1 MKLFIGLLLVTC
13 VSLNTTAQNTLSG
26 TVTNQD
32 GTPLFA
38 TVYLPSLEKGAA
50 TDLDG
55 IYTISQIPNG
65 TYNVIYSSLG
75 HATQSI
81 RLAFQDK
88 QSIIHEVILLESAVE
103 MEEVILSTPFHRL
116 QSDNVMK
123 VERITTESLTTG
135 GAISLAQ
142 GISNIA
148 GVSTLS
154 TGMGI
159 GKPVIRGLSN
169 NRVLTYAQGV
179 RLENQQFG
187 DEHGLGIAGAGVE
200 SVEVIKGPAS
210 LLYGSDAL
218 GGVLYLNPELF
229 AVSGEF
235 NADASTSYFSN
246 TLGTMNTVGLKT
258 SGEKIKFLLRATYS
272 SHADYQTAEALR
284 VTNSRYS
291 EYDIKSGLRFQNSI
305 WKTTLRYNYNRSNIG
320 IPEEITIQTTSRDL
334 LLPFQEIDNHILS
347 WANTVF
353 LLNSSLDIKLGYT
366 FNDRR
371 EFEDSRNEAALRL
384 KLNTF
389 SYDLKY
395 NLPELGKFE
404 TIVGVQGMFQN
415 NKNFGEEILIP
426 NAEKVDFGI
435 FATSHYHLKKV
446 DLQGG
451 LRLDTRS
458 ITTEAARDPMEF
470 NFIPSLDRNFT
481 SFNAALGAKV
491 DLTKNLLIRLNLA
504 SGFRAPNLAELTSN
518 GVHEG
523 TNRYET
529 GNAELDSEQ
538 NIQTDLSLEFRN
550 EHIEVF
556 ANGFY
561 NTINNYIFITPT
573 GIMLEENFVFNY
585 VQNDAALYGG
595 EFGFHLHPHPLDW
608 LHLESSFETVV
619 GELKN
624 GGDLSLIPANNLR
637 NTLHFDLKEGQL
649 LKENSAFLTLQ
660 NTFDQNRVSD
670 FETISKGYNLL
681 SAGVKTQ
688 LAWDKISCQLALN
701 VTNLTNESYI
711 PHLSRLKVDGIAG
724 IGRNYSIH
732 LKIALN

>member
-1 MKLFIGLLLVTC
+1 MKLFIGLLLATC
-13 VSLNTTAQNTLSG
+13 VSLNTTAQSTLSG

-32 GTPLFA
+32 GTPILA
-38 TVYLPSLEKGAA
+38 TVYLPALENGAA

-55 IYTISQIPNG
+55 NYSITQIPNG

-75 HATQSI
+75 YATQSV
-81 RLAFQDK
+81 RLAFQDD
-88 QSIIHEVILLESAVE
+88 QSIIHKVILLESAVE
-103 MEEVILSTPFHRL
+103 MEEVILSTPFHKL

-135 GAISLAQ
+135 GAINLSQ

-148 GVSTLS
+148 GVSTIS
-154 TGMGI
+154 TGTGI
-159 GKPVIRGLSN
+159 GKPVIRGLSS

-187 DEHGLGIAGAGVE
+187 DEHGLGISAAGVE

-218 GGVLYLNPELF
+218 GGVLYINPELF
-229 AVSGEF
+229 ADSGEF
-235 NADASTSYFSN
+235 TADAATSYFSN
-246 TLGTMNTVGLKT
+246 TRGTMSTLGLKS
-258 SGEKIKFLLRATYS
+258 SGEKFKFLLRAAYS
-272 SHADYQTAEALR
+272 SHADYQTGETMR
-284 VTNSRYS
+284 VTNSRYND
-291 EYDIKSGLRFQNSI
+291 YDIKSGLRFQNSI

-320 IPEEITIQTTSRDL
+320 IPEEIGEQTTSRDL

-347 WANTVF
+347 WANTIF
-353 LLNSSLDIKLGYT
+353 LRNSSLDMKLGYT

-371 EFEDSRNEAALRL
+371 EFEDSPNEAALRL

-395 NLPELGKFE
+395 NLPDLGKFE
-404 TIVGVQGMFQN
+404 TIVGVQGMFQK

-435 FATSHYHLKKV
+435 FATSHYHLEKV

-458 ITTEAARDPMEF
+458 ITTEVARDPMEF

-491 DLTKNLLIRLNLA
+491 DITNNLLARLNLA

-523 TNRYET
+523 TNRYEI

-550 EHIEVF
+550 EHFEIF

-561 NTINNYIFITPT
+561 NTVNNYIFLTPT
-573 GIMLEENFVFNY
+573 GEVLEDNFVFNY

-595 EFGFHLHPHPLDW
+595 EFGFHIHPHPLDW

-637 NTLHFDLKEGQL
+637 STLHFDLKEGQL

-670 FETISKGYNLL
+670 FETTSQGYNLL
-681 SAGVKTQ
+681 SVGVKT
-688 LAWDKISCQLALN
+688 LLDWDKISCQIVFN
-701 VTNLTNESYI
+701 VNNLTNETYV
-711 PHLSRLKVDGIAG
+711 PHLSRLKVDDIAG
-724 IGRNYSIH
+724 IGRNYSVR
-732 LKIALN
+732 LKIDLP